1 MKWRLTKRADTD
13 LDAIWDYIAR
23 DNPLAADRV
32 EQKFYEDFAK
42 LAENPGMGHFRDDL
56 ADRRY
61 RFCREYSYLIVYRI
75 IGKTLRIVRV
85 MHGARDMSRL
95 FPH

>member
-1 MKWRLTKRADTD
+1 MKWRLTKRADSD
-13 LDAIWDYIAR
+13 LDAIWNYIAK

-42 LAENPGMGHFRDDL
+42 LAETPGMGHFRDDL

-61 RFCREYSYLIVYRI
+61 RFYREYSFLIVYRI
-75 IGKTLRIVRV
+75 VGKTLRIVRV
-85 MHGARDMSRL
+85 IHGARDMSRL
-95 FPH
+95 FPR